1 MSTLHD
7 SSAGAEA
14 PTQPHPTVRSSRG
27 GNGAPPPPPRNG
39 GRQARRAAAEAARK
53 AELRRRRKWI
63 RRGVALV
70 FVALLVPAVA
80 SYYSAI
86 SAPGTDPVSIR
97 SVEWLKDNGMT
108 GVVNTIEH
116 WWYTHHA
123 PAVGGKPKGGL
134 PKSAGT
140 SGSAATKK
148 GAAAI
153 PAHLPPP
160 AAMQPLVTTPL
171 PGEGL
176 WTPTGRTVQGLPGV
190 YTTFFR
196 PDAVHTSLVAGAMWM
211 DTTLLRTE
219 LVPGLQE
226 PGGPNPYGGQ
236 IPPEQRAAVVAA
248 FNSGFKLSDSGG
260 GYYNYGH
267 EFRPLVNGVASLVI
281 DTQGKAS
288 VGAWGRDF
296 VMSPFIQT
304 VRQNLSLLVDGGQLV
319 PGLASDANTK
329 WGATVGNNTFVWR
342 SGVGVDANGGLIY
355 VGGNGINVASLA
367 TILQRAGAVRA
378 MELDINSA
386 WVSAFT
392 YHQAPGLDPS
402 VIHGTKLLPDMT
414 RPEDRYLVPGE
425 RDFFAL
431 LPH

>member
-1 MSTLHD
+1 MSTLHHA
-7 SSAGAEA
+7 SAGADA
-14 PTQPHPTVRSSRG
+14 PTQPHPTVRSSGG
-27 GNGAPPPPPRNG
+27 GNGAPPPPPRG
-39 GRQARRAAAEAARK
+39 TGRQARRAAAEAARK

-70 FVALLVPAVA
+70 FIALLVPTVA
-80 SYYSAI
+80 SYYSAV
-86 SAPGTDPVSIR
+86 SAKGTDPWTIR

-108 GVVNTIEH
+108 GVVNSIEH

-134 PKSAGT
+134 PHSSGT
-140 SGSAATKK
+140 SGSAQTKPGK
-148 GAAAI
+148 V

-160 AAMQPLVTTPL
+160 VAMQPLVTTPL
-171 PGEGL
+171 PGEGV
-176 WTPTGRTVQGLPGV
+176 WTPTGRTVLGLPGV

-219 LVPGLQE
+219 LIPGLQQ
-226 PGGPNPYGGQ
+226 PGGPSPYGGQ
-236 IPPEQRAAVVAA
+236 IPLDQRASVIAA
-248 FNSGFKLSDSGG
+248 FNSGFKIDDSRG
-260 GYYNYGH
+260 GYYNFGQTI
-267 EFRPLVNGVASLVI
+267 RPLVNGVASLVI
-281 DTQGKAS
+281 DSAGKAS
-288 VGAWGRDF
+288 VGVWGRDY
-296 VMSPFIQT
+296 VLSPSIAT
-304 VRQNLSLLVDGGQLV
+304 VRQNLSLLVDNGQLV

-342 SGVGVDANGGLIY
+342 SGVGTDANGGLIY
-355 VGGNGINVASLA
+355 VGGPGISVDSLA

-386 WVSAFT
+386 WVSAYTFR
-392 YHQAPGLDPS
+392 QADGFNPA
-402 VIHGTKLLPDMT
+402 VIHGTKLLAGMERT
-414 RPEDRYLVPGE
+414 EDRYLVPGE

>member
-1 MSTLHD
+1 MSTLHH
-7 SSAGAEA
+7 SPAGAEA
-14 PTQPHPTVRSSRG
+14 PTQPHPTVRSSRAG
-27 GNGAPPPPPRNG
+27 YGHPAPPPRNS

-53 AELRRRRKWI
+53 AEQRRRRKWI

-70 FVALLVPAVA
+70 FVGLLVPTVN
-80 SYYSAI
+80 SYYQAV
-86 SAPGTDPVSIR
+86 SAPGTDPWTIR

-108 GVVNTIEH
+108 GVVNTVEH

-134 PKSAGT
+134 PHSSGT
-140 SGSAATKK
+140 RGTAQTKK
-148 GAAAI
+148 PTVAV

-160 AAMQPLVTTPL
+160 VAMQPLVTTPL

-219 LVPGLQE
+219 LIPGLQQ
-226 PGGPNPYGGQ
+226 PGGPSPYGGQ
-236 IPPEQRAAVVAA
+236 IPPEQRPSVVAA
-248 FNSGFKLSDSGG
+248 FNSGFKLDDSRG
-260 GYYNYGH
+260 GYYNFGH
-267 EFRPLVNGVASLVI
+267 EYRPLVTGVASLVI
-281 DTQGKAS
+281 DSAGRAS

-296 VMSPFIQT
+296 VMSPYIQT
-304 VRQNLSLLVDGGQLV
+304 VRQNLSLLVDNGQLV

-329 WGATVGNNTFVWR
+329 WGATVGNNVFVWR
-342 SGVGVDANGGLIY
+342 SGVGVDRNGGLIY
-355 VGGNGINVASLA
+355 VGGPGISVDSLA
-367 TILQRAGAVRA
+367 TILQRAGAIRA
-378 MELDINSA
+378 MELDINAS

-392 YHQAPGLDPS
+392 FQQADPLNPGI
-402 VIHGTKLLPDMT
+402 IHGTKLLPNME
-414 RPEDRYLVPGE
+414 RSEDRYLVPGE
-425 RDFFAL
+425 RDFFVV

>member
-1 MSTLHD
+1 MSTLHH
-7 SSAGAEA
+7 SSAGADA
-14 PTQPHPTVRSSRG
+14 PTQPHPTVRSSPAG
-27 GNGAPPPPPRNG
+27 HGYPAPPPRNG
-39 GRQARRAAAEAARK
+39 GRQARRAAAEAARR
-53 AELRRRRKWI
+53 ADQRRRRKWI

-70 FVALLVPAVA
+70 LFALLVPTVI
-80 SYYSAI
+80 SYYQAV

-108 GVVNTIEH
+108 GVVNSIEH

-134 PKSAGT
+134 PHSSGT
-140 SGSAATKK
+140 SGSAQTKK
-148 GAAAI
+148 PTVVV
-153 PAHLPPP
+153 PAHLPAP

-171 PGEGL
+171 PGEGI
-176 WTPTGRTVQGLPGV
+176 WTPTGRTVQALPAV

-211 DTTLLRTE
+211 DTTLLKTE
-219 LVPGLQE
+219 LIPGLQE

-248 FNSGFKLSDSGG
+248 FNSGFKLNDSRG
-260 GYYNYGH
+260 GYYNFGH
-267 EFRPLVNGVASLVI
+267 EFRPLVPGVASLVI
-281 DTQGKAS
+281 DTTGRAS

-296 VMSPFIQT
+296 VMSPYIQT
-304 VRQNLSLLVDGGQLV
+304 VRQNLSLLVDNGQLV

-342 SGVGVDANGGLIY
+342 SGVGVDRNGGLIF
-355 VGGNGINVASLA
+355 VGGPGINVDSLA
-367 TILQRAGAVRA
+367 VILQRAGAVRA

-386 WVSAFT
+386 WVSAYTFNST
-392 YHQAPGLDPS
+392 DPANPS
-402 VIHGTKLLPDMT
+402 LIHGTKLLQNMERPD
-414 RPEDRYLVPGE
+414 DRYLVPGE

>member
-1 MSTLHD
+1 MSTLHHP
-7 SSAGAEA
+7 SAGADA
-14 PTQPHPTVRSSRG
+14 PTQPHPTVHSSRG
-27 GNGAPPPPPRNG
+27 GNGAPPPPPRG
-39 GRQARRAAAEAARK
+39 SGRQARRAEAEAARK
-53 AELRRRRKWI
+53 AALRRRRKWI

-70 FVALLVPAVA
+70 FIALLVPTVA
-80 SYYSAI
+80 SYYQAVSAQ
-86 SAPGTDPVSIR
+86 GTDPWTIR

-134 PKSAGT
+134 PRSSGT
-140 SGSAATKK
+140 SGSARTKNPKATV
-148 GAAAI
+148 

-160 AAMQPLVTTPL
+160 VAMQPLVTTPL
-171 PGEGL
+171 PGEGV
-176 WTPTGRTVQGLPGV
+176 WTPTGRTVLGLPGV

-211 DTTLLRTE
+211 DTKLLKTE
-219 LVPGLQE
+219 LIPGLQQ
-226 PGGPNPYGGQ
+226 PGGPSPYGGQ
-236 IPPEQRAAVVAA
+236 IPPDQRASVVAA
-248 FNSGFKLSDSGG
+248 FNSGFKIDDSRG
-260 GYYNYGH
+260 GYYNFGQMI
-267 EFRPLVNGVASLVI
+267 RPLVPGVASLVI
-281 DTQGKAS
+281 DIGGKAS
-288 VGAWGRDF
+288 VGVWGRDF
-296 VMSPFIQT
+296 NLSPYIAT
-304 VRQNLSLLVDGGQLV
+304 VRQNLSLLVDNGQLV

-355 VGGNGINVASLA
+355 VGGPGISVDSLA

-386 WVSAFT
+386 WVSAYTFR
-392 YHQAPGLDPS
+392 QADPLNPA
-402 VIHGTKLLPDMT
+402 VIHGTKLLAGMERT
-414 RPEDRYLVPGE
+414 EDRYLVPGE